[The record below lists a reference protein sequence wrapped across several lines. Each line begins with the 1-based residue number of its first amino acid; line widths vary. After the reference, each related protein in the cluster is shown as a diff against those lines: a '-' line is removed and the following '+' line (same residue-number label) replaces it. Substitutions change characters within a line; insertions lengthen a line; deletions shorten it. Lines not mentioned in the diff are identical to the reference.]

1 MIWKTFSIL
10 AGDPSR
16 RGFFRVACFRLIDAA
31 CTFSAA
37 PWSWLEYTCVFLY
50 GESLESRTP
59 SGGRLSRGGPSLVL
73 LGALKGCSHQAIL
86 SAPVLSDWW
95 QQRGFVSF
103 SLFATGFP
111 LWGSLCT
118 SYCSGSGTS
127 VSKFRS
133 CEVRRRVFLNAVL
146 PWTYSSQIA
155 VFTLLGS
162 SSFLV
167 PLPLLPSV
175 FFLPLDLAQLS
186 SAARPHPVIALP
198 LPPECWGYSIPNP
211 ASVCPQKCCGCACK
225 LVYIYANLSGC
236 VRVDG
241 ANCVA
246 VRIMCTEKCYKESA
260 FNKSYEL
267 QNCLLIQGV
276 FLFVCFF

>member
-118 SYCSGSGTS
+118 SHCSGNGTS

-162 SSFLV
+162 SSSLV

-175 FFLPLDLAQLS
+175 FFLAFRLGPAEQCSASPPCHRAAFASRMLGLQYPKPSQCLS
-186 SAARPHPVIALP
+186 SEML
-198 LPPECWGYSIPNP
+198 W
-211 ASVCPQKCCGCACK
+211 VC
-225 LVYIYANLSGC
+225 V
-236 VRVDG
+236 
-241 ANCVA
+241 
-246 VRIMCTEKCYKESA
+246 
-260 FNKSYEL
+260 
-267 QNCLLIQGV
+267 
-276 FLFVCFF
+276 